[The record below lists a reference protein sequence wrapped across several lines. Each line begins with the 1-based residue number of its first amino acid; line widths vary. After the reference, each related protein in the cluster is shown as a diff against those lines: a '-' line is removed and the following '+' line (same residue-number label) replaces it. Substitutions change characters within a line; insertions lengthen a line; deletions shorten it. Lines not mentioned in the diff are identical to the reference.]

1 MFDMGNFSKDTHPA
15 FVFMTAPTNKT
26 RDSVKTTTSIAILSA
41 AALAALGAA
50 HAAQPVKPAV
60 PANQAVQI
68 EPSHLSHDVKV
79 LASDEFEGRG
89 PNTPGETKTVAYLV
103 NQFEAAGLKPG
114 GDMVDGKRGWTQDV
128 PLGRFEIKGP
138 VEIGVKGG
146 GKEESLAQGEQIAVR
161 ASMTGAKGVEFTD
174 APLVFVGYGV
184 TAPERK
190 WDDFKGQDLK
200 GKLAVVLINDPDF
213 ETGKGEFGGKAMTY
227 YGRWTYKFE
236 ELARRGALGTLIV
249 HESAPASYGW
259 ATVKNS
265 NTNVMY
271 DVVRKDPMASHAP
284 VEAWIQR
291 DLAVDLFKRA
301 GLDFDKLKKQAQSRS
316 FKPVEL
322 TGVAMSGRYAVD
334 AQVITSKNVI
344 AVREGSQKP
353 DQYVVYSGH
362 WDHLGVGLADAKGDR
377 IYNGAVDNATGIAAL
392 LELARVYAAAP
403 APQRSVVFLA
413 VTAEE
418 KGLLGSEYYASNPV
432 YPLAKTVGVINMD
445 ALDPHG
451 KARDF
456 TISGSAKLELLDR
469 LVDKARMAKL
479 SYSADP
485 KPEAG
490 HFFRSDHFPFAK
502 RGVPAISFGSGEHWE
517 QGGAAAGKKESDRY
531 VKENYHQPSDEWR
544 AEWTFEGMARDL
556 GILYA
561 VGRELADSKA
571 WPNWSRD
578 SEFRAARDS
587 SSSERK

>member
-1 MFDMGNFSKDTHPA
+1 MGIFSYDTQSA
-15 FVFMTAPTNKT
+15 FPPTNKNET
-26 RDSVKTTTSIAILSA
+26 VKTTSIAILSA
-41 AALAALGAA
+41 AAFAAA

-89 PNTPGETKTVAYLV
+89 PNTPGEVKTVAYLV

-114 GDMVDGKRGWTQDV
+114 GDLVDGKRGWTQDV

-138 VEIGVKGG
+138 VAVSIHGG
-146 GKEESLAQGEQIAVR
+146 GKDETLTQGEQIAVR
-161 ASMTGAKGVEFTD
+161 AAMTGARSVDFKD

-213 ETGKGEFGGKAMTY
+213 ELGKGDFGGKAMTY

-271 DVVRKDPMASHAP
+271 DVVRKHPLEAHAP

-301 GLDFDKLKKQAQSRS
+301 GLDFDKLKKSAQSRG
-316 FKPVEL
+316 FKPVAL
-322 TGVAMSGRYAVD
+322 DGVSMSGHYAVD
-334 AQVITSKNVI
+334 AQTIVSKNVI
-344 AVREGSQKP
+344 ALREGSLHP

-362 WDHLGVGLADAKGDR
+362 WDHLGIGLPDAKGDR

-418 KGLLGSEYYASNPV
+418 KGLLGSEYYAANPV

-445 ALDPHG
+445 ALSPYG
-451 KARDF
+451 RATDF
-456 TISGSAKLELLDR
+456 TISGSAKLDLLDR
-469 LVDKARMAKL
+469 LTAKAKLAKL

-502 RGVPAISFGSGEHWE
+502 RGVPAISFGSGQHWE
-517 QGGAAAGKKESDRY
+517 QGGVAAGKKESDRY
-531 VKENYHQPSDEWR
+531 TAENYHQPSDEWH

-561 VGRELADSKA
+561 VGRELADSNA

-587 SSSERK
+587 SASERK

>member
-1 MFDMGNFSKDTHPA
+1 
-15 FVFMTAPTNKT
+15 
-26 RDSVKTTTSIAILSA
+26 VKTTSIAILSA
-41 AALAALGAA
+41 AALAATATQAA
-50 HAAQPVKPAV
+50 PAVKPAV
-60 PANQAVQI
+60 PATQAVQI
-68 EPSHLSHDVKV
+68 EPSHLSQDVKV
-79 LASDEFEGRG
+79 LSSDEFEGRG
-89 PNTPGETKTVAYLV
+89 PNTPGEVKTVAYLI

-114 GDMVDGKRGWTQDV
+114 GDLVDGKRGWTQDV

-138 VEIGVKGG
+138 VEIGVKAG
-146 GKEESLAQGEQIAVR
+146 GKEEAFTQGEQIAVR
-161 ASMTGAKGVEFTD
+161 AAMTGAKSVEFKD

-249 HESAPASYGW
+249 HETAPASYGW

-271 DVVRKDPMASHAP
+271 DVVRKQPLEAHAP

-291 DLAVDLFKRA
+291 DAAVDLFKRA
-301 GLDFDKLKKQAQSRS
+301 GLDFDKLKKSAQSRS
-316 FKPVEL
+316 FRPVEL
-322 TGVAMSGRYAVD
+322 TGVSMSGKYAVD

-344 AVREGSQKP
+344 AVREGSQHP

-362 WDHLGVGLADAKGDR
+362 WDHLGVGLPDAKGDR

-403 APQRSVVFLA
+403 APQRSVMFLA

-445 ALDPHG
+445 ALSPYG

-456 TISGSAKLELLDR
+456 TISGSARLDLLDR
-469 LVDKARMAKL
+469 LVAKAKMAKL
-479 SYSADP
+479 SFSPDP

-517 QGGAAAGKKESDRY
+517 QGGVAAGKKAADSY
-531 VKENYHQPSDEWR
+531 VKDNYHQPSDEWH

-561 VGRELADSKA
+561 VGRELADSNA
-571 WPNWSRD
+571 WPNWSKD
-578 SEFRAARDS
+578 SEFRGARDQ

>member
-1 MFDMGNFSKDTHPA
+1 
-15 FVFMTAPTNKT
+15 
-26 RDSVKTTTSIAILSA
+26 VKTTSIAILSA
-41 AALAALGAA
+41 AALAASA
-50 HAAQPVKPAV
+50 HAAAPTAAAKSSVKPGM
-60 PANQAVQI
+60 PASQGVQI

-89 PNTPGETKTVAYLV
+89 PNTPGEVKTVAYLI

-114 GDMVDGKRGWTQDV
+114 GDLVDGKRGWTQDV

-138 VEIGVKGG
+138 VEVRVKGG
-146 GKEESLAQGEQIAVR
+146 GKEDALTQGEQIAVR
-161 ASMTGAKGVEFTD
+161 ASMTGAKSVDFKD

-227 YGRWTYKFE
+227 YGRWTYKYE

-249 HESAPASYGW
+249 HETAPASYGW

-271 DVVRKDPMASHAP
+271 DVVRKDPTAAHAP
-284 VEAWIQR
+284 VEGWIQR

-301 GLDFDKLKKQAQSRS
+301 GLDFDQLKKSAQSRD

-322 TGVAMSGRYAVD
+322 AGVSMSGKYAVD
-334 AQVITSKNVI
+334 AQTIVSKNVV
-344 AVREGSQKP
+344 ALREGSQHP
-353 DQYVVYSGH
+353 DQYVIYSGH
-362 WDHLGVGLADAKGDR
+362 WDHLGVGLPDAKGDR

-432 YPLAKTVGVINMD
+432 YPLAKTAGVINMD
-445 ALDPHG
+445 ALSPYG
-451 KARDF
+451 KSRDF
-456 TISGSAKLELLDR
+456 TISGNAKLELLDR
-469 LVDKARMAKL
+469 LKAKAKLAKL
-479 SYSADP
+479 SYSPDP

-517 QGGAAAGKKESDRY
+517 QGGVAAGKKEAERY
-531 VKENYHQPSDEWR
+531 VKENYHQPSDEWH

-561 VGRELADSKA
+561 VGRELADSNA
-571 WPNWSRD
+571 WPNWARD
-578 SEFRAARDS
+578 SEFRGARDQS
-587 SSSERK
+587 AGERK

>member
-1 MFDMGNFSKDTHPA
+1 
-15 FVFMTAPTNKT
+15 
-26 RDSVKTTTSIAILSA
+26 VKTPTSIAILSA
-41 AALAALGAA
+41 AALAAAVPA
-50 HAAQPVKPAV
+50 HAARPAKPVASAPA
-60 PANQAVQI
+60 AAVQI

-79 LASDEFEGRG
+79 LSSDEFEGRG
-89 PNTPGETKTVAYLV
+89 PNTPAEAKTVAYLV

-114 GDMVDGKRGWTQDV
+114 GDLANGKRGWTQDV

-138 VEIGVKGG
+138 VEVAIHGG
-146 GKEESLAQGEQIAVR
+146 GKDETLAQGEQIAVR
-161 ASMTGAKGVEFTD
+161 ASMTGAKSVDFKD

-227 YGRWTYKFE
+227 YGRWTYKYE

-249 HESAPASYGW
+249 HETAPASYGW

-271 DVVRKDPMASHAP
+271 DVVRKNPLEAHAP
-284 VEAWIQR
+284 VEGWIQR
-291 DLAVDLFKRA
+291 DVAVDLFKRA
-301 GLDFDKLKKQAQSRS
+301 GLDFDKLKKAAQSRS

-322 TGVAMSGRYAVD
+322 NGVAMSAHYAVD
-334 AQVITSKNVI
+334 AQVITSKNVV
-344 AVREGSQKP
+344 AVREGSQHP
-353 DQYVVYSGH
+353 DQYVLYSAH
-362 WDHLGVGLADAKGDR
+362 WDHLGIGMPDAKGDR
-377 IYNGAVDNATGIAAL
+377 IYNGAVDNATGIAGL

-432 YPLAKTVGVINMD
+432 YPLAKTAGVINMD
-445 ALDPHG
+445 ALSPFG
-451 KARDF
+451 RAKDF
-456 TISGSAKLELLDR
+456 TISGNAKLDLLDR
-469 LVDKARMAKL
+469 LTARAKLAKL
-479 SYSADP
+479 SYTPDP
-485 KPEAG
+485 RPEAG
-490 HFFRSDHFPFAK
+490 RFFRSDHFSFAK
-502 RGVPAISFGSGEHWE
+502 RGVPAISFGSGLQWE
-517 QGGAAAGKKESDRY
+517 QGGVAAGRREIDRY
-531 VKENYHQPSDEWR
+531 VTENYHQPSDEWH

-561 VGRELADSKA
+561 VGRELADSNA

-578 SEFRAARDS
+578 SEFRAARDQS
-587 SSSERK
+587 AAERK